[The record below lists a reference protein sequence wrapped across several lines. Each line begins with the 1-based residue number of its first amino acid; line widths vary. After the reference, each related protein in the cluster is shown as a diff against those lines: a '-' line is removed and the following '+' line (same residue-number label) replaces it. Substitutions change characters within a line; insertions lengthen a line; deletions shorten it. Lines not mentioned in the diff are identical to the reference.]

1 MKTHTILLLLLFI
14 FTFVKA
20 TVLEMENEKKE
31 SAAAVIKDIIK
42 KSTIQAETRK
52 VYQYAN
58 GEQTNLKGPYLGQK
72 PPGLKTKVF
81 APGMVSTYGNHEF
94 CCRFSPDGKEFYFN
108 RGMTIMV
115 CRWET
120 DGWTAPEP
128 VKFTGRYRSHEPH
141 ITTDNKQLFYGT
153 MRPQPGNEKEKN
165 PYGIWMVERT
175 EKGWS
180 KPGYVGLGMYVSSTQ
195 EGIIYVTDVSGR
207 DLKSQGIVKTKIKN
221 GRFGKFE
228 RQFGG
233 VQTPAPDRFPGR
245 HPFIAADE
253 SFIIFD
259 AYKKPEGGEG
269 ALFVCFKKKDGSW
282 GEAIKFSDNV
292 NTGHN
297 ICASL
302 SPDGKYLFHHAN
314 KDIYWVD
321 AKIIEELKSKDLN

>member
-165 PYGIWMVERT
+165 P
-175 EKGWS
+175 
-180 KPGYVGLGMYVSSTQ
+180 
-195 EGIIYVTDVSGR
+195 
-207 DLKSQGIVKTKIKN
+207 
-221 GRFGKFE
+221 
-228 RQFGG
+228 
-233 VQTPAPDRFPGR
+233 
-245 HPFIAADE
+245 
-253 SFIIFD
+253 
-259 AYKKPEGGEG
+259 
-269 ALFVCFKKKDGSW
+269 
-282 GEAIKFSDNV
+282 
-292 NTGHN
+292 
-297 ICASL
+297 
-302 SPDGKYLFHHAN
+302 
-314 KDIYWVD
+314 
-321 AKIIEELKSKDLN
+321 